1 MEEINKRLTEVD
13 YILKKLDNK
22 YINKIP
28 QDVWDYITENKD
40 KNYVFKY
47 DDDKTLAEQNLSI
60 DTISILTYI
69 NMEYL
74 LEEEAK
80 RELLDLLKNDEITAE
95 QKKRKK
101 YNPDDLKGN
110 ANSFDN
116 SLNEWKKLYDM
127 FELTVQYYS
136 NLEEFENLYKE
147 K

>member
-1 MEEINKRLTEVD
+1 MEEINKRLVEVD

-28 QDVWDYITENKD
+28 QEVWDYITENKD

-74 LEEEAK
+74 LEEKER
-80 RELLDLLKNDEITAE
+80 RELIELLKKDDMVAE
-95 QKKRKK
+95 QQKKEK
-101 YNPDDLKGN
+101 YNPEDLFKN
-110 ANSFDN
+110 KKEEPKEPISLIEVKVEKWYEKLFSFFRKI
-116 SLNEWKKLYDM
+116 LRK
-127 FELTVQYYS
+127 
-136 NLEEFENLYKE
+136 
-147 K
+147 

>member
-1 MEEINKRLTEVD
+1 MQEINKRLVEVD

-28 QDVWDYITENKD
+28 KEVWYYITENKD

-47 DDDKTLAEQNLSI
+47 DDDKTLTEQNLSI

-80 RELLDLLKNDEITAE
+80 KELFTLLKNDEMIAE

-101 YNPDDLKGN
+101 YNPDDLFRNQK
-110 ANSFDN
+110 ADLKEQV
-116 SLNEWKKLYDM
+116 SLVEVKLKNGMRNCSLFFKNMFKK
-127 FELTVQYYS
+127 
-136 NLEEFENLYKE
+136 
-147 K
+147 